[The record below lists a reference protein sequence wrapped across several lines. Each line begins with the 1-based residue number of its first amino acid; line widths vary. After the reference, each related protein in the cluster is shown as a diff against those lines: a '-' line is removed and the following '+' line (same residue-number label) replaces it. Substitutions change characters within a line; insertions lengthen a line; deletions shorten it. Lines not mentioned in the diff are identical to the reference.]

1 MYAKL
6 IDGNLEFAPQN
17 KGAVI
22 NYNVNV
28 ELMVKDGYK
37 EFFPIPRP
45 EQTNRKYHIEY
56 VEGKDSIEEIIV
68 FDETQEQANEREAKA
83 EEDRINALTMTPLD
97 FIKVLENL
105 GITYSEI
112 QEYLASHQELDKQ
125 LKYCQNVYCGVVK
138 QLLPITVGNVK
149 ITTELIER
157 AFKAKYGEE

>member
-37 EFFPIPRP
+37 EFFPVPRP

-56 VEGKDSIEEIIV
+56 VEGKSSIEEMIV
-68 FDETQEQANEREAKA
+68 FDETQEQADEREARER
-83 EEDRINALTMTPLD
+83 EEEFNRQFFLTSLGYVRRTVTMKDDSKKSFLTDILPMLVEGVPVLVYTRELEQS
-97 FIKVLENL
+97 KVL
-105 GITYSEI
+105 
-112 QEYLASHQELDKQ
+112 
-125 LKYCQNVYCGVVK
+125 V
-138 QLLPITVGNVK
+138 
-149 ITTELIER
+149 TTEFIDECKQRLLKD
-157 AFKAKYGEE
+157 FYGEE

>member
-37 EFFPIPRP
+37 EFFPVPRP

-56 VEGKDSIEEIIV
+56 VEGKNSIEEMIV
-68 FDETQEQANEREAKA
+68 FDETQEEADEREAREK
-83 EEDRINALTMTPLD
+83 EEEFNRQFFLTSLGYVRRTVTMKDDSKKSFLTDILPMLVEGVPVLVYTRELEQSKVLVTTD
-97 FIKVLENL
+97 FINEC
-105 GITYSEI
+105 
-112 QEYLASHQELDKQ
+112 KQ
-125 LKYCQNVYCGVVK
+125 
-138 QLLPITVGNVK
+138 QLLK
-149 ITTELIER
+149 D
-157 AFKAKYGEE
+157 FYGEE